1 MNWSEIHTYS
11 WDEFQKLQLLGNS
24 PRDWLVAALA
34 FLLALLVLPVLR
46 RFLHARIHRE
56 GLKPATVLAL
66 IANLIEHTS
75 RMVVWVAA
83 LYLAERLL
91 KWPHKVD
98 EIFDVIIVVGIWL
111 QMGLWLIAATR
122 FGLMNRPQAQPEPR
136 LAGTIKVVMFVVH
149 LVVWA
154 MVLLL
159 ALVNLNIK
167 VTGLLAGLGVGGIAL
182 ALAVQT
188 VLGDLFASLAI
199 VLDQPFVPGDMLT
212 VGDCTGSVEQI
223 GIKSTRLRSVTGEQ
237 VIIANAELLKSRVR
251 NFGRM
256 REQRGLFTLMISYE
270 TPPEKIAR
278 VSIVVEQI
286 IQVEPGVRFD
296 HCLLTVL
303 GERALQFEVL
313 FYNVIDAAPAQEVLL
328 DRINRKL
335 LERLAAEGI
344 LLAYPLNQ
352 VYLREK
358 LVPVADSSGPRAPA
372 APPAPVPQGAP

>member
-1 MNWSEIHTYS
+1 MHVSS

-34 FLLALLVLPVLR
+34 FLIALLILPVVR
-46 RFLHARIHRE
+46 RFLKARISRE
-56 GLKPATVLAL
+56 TRPQATVLAL

-91 KWPHKVD
+91 RWPHKVD
-98 EIFDVIIVVGIWL
+98 QIFDVLITVGIWL
-111 QMGLWLIAATR
+111 QMGLWLIAAIR
-122 FGLMNRPQAQPEPR
+122 FGLMNRHQARPEPR
-136 LAGTIKVVMFVVH
+136 IAGTIKVVMFVAH

-154 MVLLL
+154 VVLML
-159 ALVNLNIK
+159 ALVNLNVK
-167 VTGLLAGLGVGGIAL
+167 VTGLIAGLGVGGIAL
-182 ALAVQT
+182 ALAVQA
-188 VLGDLFASLAI
+188 VLGDLFAALAI

-256 REQRGLFTLMISYE
+256 SEQRGLFNLMISYE
-270 TPPEKIAR
+270 TPPEKIAL
-278 VSIVVEQI
+278 VSTLVEQI
-286 IQVEPGVRFD
+286 IQVEKGVRFD

-303 GERALQFEVL
+303 GERALQFEVI
-313 FYNVIDAAPAQEVLL
+313 FYSSIANAPAQEVLL

-335 LERLAAEGI
+335 LEKLAAEGI

-358 LVPVADSSGPRAPA
+358 VVPATDSSDPRAPA
-372 APPAPVPQGAP
+372 APPAPVPQGAV

>member
-1 MNWSEIHTYS
+1 MNWSEMHFSS
-11 WDEFQKLQLLGNS
+11 WDEFQKLRVLGNS
-24 PRDWLVAALA
+24 PHDWLVAALA
-34 FLLALLVLPVLR
+34 FLIALLALPVLR
-46 RFLHARIHRE
+46 RFLKGRISRE
-56 GLKPATVLAL
+56 TRQQATALAL

-75 RMVVWVAA
+75 RVVILVAA

-91 KWPHKVD
+91 RWPHKVD
-98 EIFDVIIVVGIWL
+98 EIFDVIITVGIWL
-111 QMGLWLIAATR
+111 QMGLWLIAAIR
-122 FGLMNRPQAQPEPR
+122 FGLLNRHQARPEPR
-136 LAGTIKVVMFVVH
+136 IAGTIKVMMFVAH

-154 MVLLL
+154 VVILL
-159 ALVNLNIK
+159 ALVNLNVK
-167 VTGLLAGLGVGGIAL
+167 VTGLIAGLGVGGIAI

-256 REQRGLFTLMISYE
+256 SEQRGLFNLMISYE
-270 TPPEKIAR
+270 TPPEKIAL
-278 VSIVVEQI
+278 VGTLVEQI
-286 IQVEPGVRFD
+286 IQVEKGVRFD

-303 GERALQFEVL
+303 GERALQFEVI
-313 FYNVIDAAPAQEVLL
+313 FYSSIANAPAQEVLL

-335 LERLAAEGI
+335 LEKLAAEGI
-344 LLAYPLNQ
+344 KLAYPTNQ

-358 LVPVADSSGPRAPA
+358 LVPATDSSDPRAPA
-372 APPAPVPQGAP
+372 APPAAVPQGAP

>member
-11 WDEFQKLQLLGNS
+11 WAEFQKLQLLGNS
-24 PRDWLVAALA
+24 PRDWMVAALA
-34 FLLALLVLPVLR
+34 FLLPLLVLPLVR
-46 RFLHARIHRE
+46 RFLKARISHETRSQ
-56 GLKPATVLAL
+56 ATVLAL

-75 RMVVWVAA
+75 RLLIWVAA
-83 LYLAERLL
+83 LYLAEKLL
-91 KWPHKVD
+91 KWPHRVD

-111 QMGLWLIAATR
+111 QTGLWLIAAIR
-122 FGLMNRPQAQPEPR
+122 FGLLNRHGARPEPR
-136 LAGTIKVVMFVVH
+136 LTGTIKVVMFVAH
-149 LVVWA
+149 LIVWA
-154 MVLLL
+154 LVLLL
-159 ALVNLNIK
+159 ALVNLNVK
-167 VTGLLAGLGVGGIAL
+167 VTGLIAGLGVGGIAI

-256 REQRGLFTLMISYE
+256 SEQRALFNLMISYE
-270 TPPEKIAR
+270 TPPEKLAR
-278 VSIVVEQI
+278 VSILVEQI

-303 GERALQFEVL
+303 GERALQFEVI
-313 FYNVIDAAPAQEVLL
+313 FYSSIANAPAQEVLL

-335 LERLAAEGI
+335 LEKLAAEDI
-344 LLAYPLNQ
+344 KLAYPTNQ

-358 LVPVADSSGPRAPA
+358 LVAAIDSSGPRAPA

>member
-1 MNWSEIHTYS
+1 MNWSEMHVSS

-34 FLLALLVLPVLR
+34 FLIALLILPVVR
-46 RFLHARIHRE
+46 RFLKARISRE
-56 GLKPATVLAL
+56 TRPQATVLAL

-91 KWPHKVD
+91 RWPHKVD
-98 EIFDVIIVVGIWL
+98 QIFDVLITVGIWL
-111 QMGLWLIAATR
+111 QMGLWLIAAIR
-122 FGLMNRPQAQPEPR
+122 FGLMNRHQARPEPR
-136 LAGTIKVVMFVVH
+136 IAGTIKVVMFVAH

-154 MVLLL
+154 VVLML
-159 ALVNLNIK
+159 ALVNLNVK
-167 VTGLLAGLGVGGIAL
+167 VTGLIAGLGVGGIAL
-182 ALAVQT
+182 ALAVQA
-188 VLGDLFASLAI
+188 VLGDLFAALAI

-256 REQRGLFTLMISYE
+256 SEQRGLFNLMISYE
-270 TPPEKIAR
+270 TPPEKIAL
-278 VSIVVEQI
+278 VSTLVEQI
-286 IQVEPGVRFD
+286 IQVEKGVRFD

-303 GERALQFEVL
+303 GERALQFEVI
-313 FYNVIDAAPAQEVLL
+313 FYSSIANAPAQEVLL
-328 DRINRKL
+328 DRINHKL
-335 LERLAAEGI
+335 LEKLAAEGI

-358 LVPVADSSGPRAPA
+358 VVPATDSSDPRAPA
-372 APPAPVPQGAP
+372 APPAPVPQGAV

>member
-11 WDEFQKLQLLGNS
+11 WEELQKLQLLGNS

-34 FLLALLVLPVLR
+34 FLLALLVLPVMR
-46 RFLHARIHRE
+46 RFLQARIHRE
-56 GLKPATVLAL
+56 GRSPATALAL

-75 RMVVWVAA
+75 RLIVWVAA

-98 EIFDVIIVVGIWL
+98 QIFDVIIVVGIWL
-111 QMGLWLIAATR
+111 QMGLWLIAAIR
-122 FGLMNRPQAQPEPR
+122 FGLLNRRGAQPEPR
-136 LAGTIKVVMFVVH
+136 VAGTIKVVMFVAH

-154 MVLLL
+154 FVLLI
-159 ALVNLNIK
+159 ALVNLNVK

-256 REQRGLFTLMISYE
+256 LEQRGLFNLMISYE

-278 VSIVVEQI
+278 VSTVVEQI

-313 FYNVIDAAPAQEVLL
+313 FYNFIAAAPAQEVLL
-328 DRINRKL
+328 DRINRRL

-358 LVPVADSSGPRAPA
+358 LVPATDSSGPRAPA

>member
-1 MNWSEIHTYS
+1 MNWSEMHVSS

-34 FLLALLVLPVLR
+34 FLIALLILPVVR
-46 RFLHARIHRE
+46 RFLKARISRE
-56 GLKPATVLAL
+56 TRPQATVLAL

-91 KWPHKVD
+91 RWPHKVD
-98 EIFDVIIVVGIWL
+98 QIFDVLITVGIWL
-111 QMGLWLIAATR
+111 QMGLWLIAAIR
-122 FGLMNRPQAQPEPR
+122 FGLMNRHQARPEPR
-136 LAGTIKVVMFVVH
+136 IAGTIKVVMFVAH

-154 MVLLL
+154 VVLML
-159 ALVNLNIK
+159 ALVNLNVK
-167 VTGLLAGLGVGGIAL
+167 VTGLIAGLGVGGIAL
-182 ALAVQT
+182 ALAVQA
-188 VLGDLFASLAI
+188 VLGDLFAALAI

-256 REQRGLFTLMISYE
+256 SEQRGLFNLMISYE
-270 TPPEKIAR
+270 TPPEKIAL
-278 VSIVVEQI
+278 VSTLVEQI
-286 IQVEPGVRFD
+286 IQVEKGVRFD

-303 GERALQFEVL
+303 GERALQFEVI
-313 FYNVIDAAPAQEVLL
+313 FYSSIANAPAQEVLL
-328 DRINRKL
+328 DRINHKL
-335 LERLAAEGI
+335 LEKLAAEGI

-358 LVPVADSSGPRAPA
+358 VVSATDSSDPRAPA
-372 APPAPVPQGAP
+372 APPAPVPQGVV

>member
-1 MNWSEIHTYS
+1 MNWSEMHVSS

-34 FLLALLVLPVLR
+34 FLIALLILPVVR
-46 RFLHARIHRE
+46 RFLKARISRE
-56 GLKPATVLAL
+56 TRPQATVLAL

-91 KWPHKVD
+91 RWPHKVD
-98 EIFDVIIVVGIWL
+98 QIFDVLITVGIWL
-111 QMGLWLIAATR
+111 QMGLWLIAAIR
-122 FGLMNRPQAQPEPR
+122 FGLMNRHQARPEPR
-136 LAGTIKVVMFVVH
+136 IAGTIKVVMFVAH

-154 MVLLL
+154 VVLML
-159 ALVNLNIK
+159 ALVNLNVK
-167 VTGLLAGLGVGGIAL
+167 VTGLIAGLGVGGIAL
-182 ALAVQT
+182 ALAVQA
-188 VLGDLFASLAI
+188 VLGDLFAALAI

-256 REQRGLFTLMISYE
+256 SEQRGLFNLMISYE
-270 TPPEKIAR
+270 TPPEKIAL
-278 VSIVVEQI
+278 VSTLVEQI
-286 IQVEPGVRFD
+286 IQVEKGVRFD

-303 GERALQFEVL
+303 GERALQFEVI
-313 FYNVIDAAPAQEVLL
+313 FYSSIANAPAQEVLL

-335 LERLAAEGI
+335 LEKLAAEGI

-358 LVPVADSSGPRAPA
+358 VVPATDSSDPRAPA
-372 APPAPVPQGAP
+372 APPAPVPQGVV